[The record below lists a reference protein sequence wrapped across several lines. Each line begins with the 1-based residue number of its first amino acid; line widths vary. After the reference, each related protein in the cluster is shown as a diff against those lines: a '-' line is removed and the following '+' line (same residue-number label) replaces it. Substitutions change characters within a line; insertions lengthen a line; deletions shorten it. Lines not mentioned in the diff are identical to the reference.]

1 MTKISKEEVQKIA
14 RMSALE
20 LPEHEVEPMMKRL
33 EEVLTYAERVTQ
45 IAADIDKLGVEGLIN
60 VFRED
65 VAHTFDAKS
74 ILDRA
79 PEREDN
85 FYVVPS
91 IIQEQ

>member
-1 MTKISKEEVQKIA
+1 MTKISKQEVQKIA

-20 LPEHEVEPMMKRL
+20 LADHEIEPMMKRL

-45 IAADIDKLGVEGLIN
+45 IAADIDKQMVEGAIN
-60 VFRED
+60 VFRQD
-65 VAHTFDAKS
+65 VAHAFDAQP
-74 ILDRA
+74 ILERA

-91 IIQEQ
+91 IIEDK